1 MDIWGSQELDKKLSK
16 RGQHKRVMLRGYRSL
31 VACSRCCARMET
43 GLVLK
48 RPTRCRFPRIG
59 SAHIYAQGQTKG
71 RREGCPPRAR
81 ARPGTLTL
89 RNIKRTGRRTN
100 NVILFNLRFFLL
112 FFDYTIFRI
121 R

>member
-1 MDIWGSQELDKKLSK
+1 M
-16 RGQHKRVMLRGYRSL
+16 RVRSL
-31 VACSRCCARMET
+31 RTIDHSLEMAKSVRAQHNIIEH
-43 GLVLK
+43 V
-48 RPTRCRFPRIG
+48 RPTRACSFP
-59 SAHIYAQGQTKG
+59 AHWLAHRHAQGQTKG

-121 R
+121 SSIVILC